1 MEKIWLQSYPSHIQS
16 SIEELSNNSIL
27 DLIQKAS
34 DKYSSNTAFTSL
46 NSKLSYKDI
55 EFYSENFGAYLQHEL
70 SIQKGSRV
78 AIMLPNLFT
87 YPVTLLGC
95 YKVGATVININPLY
109 KGREIE
115 NALNDSGAETII
127 VLDKFIDELNLIIK
141 NTKIKNVIVCRISDL
156 LSLSMSLLIKTIT
169 FFKRSK
175 TISNNNYIPFSR
187 VILKKHI
194 LKKVNLYHDDIALL
208 QYTGG
213 TTGKSKAAVLT
224 HKNILS
230 NIQQLDIWVKPHI
243 TEGKEVIIT
252 ALPLYHIFSF
262 TVNFLYF
269 YSIGS
274 NNVLIA
280 NPRDLKSFV
289 KELTKHRFTVIT
301 AVNTLFN
308 LLLTSS
314 KFRKI
319 DFSSL
324 KFSVGG
330 GMAVLSSTAKRWKKI
345 TGTEITQG
353 YGLTETSPI
362 VSINPIN
369 NKFNGSIGLPVP
381 STDISIRDDT
391 GKQLG
396 YEEPG
401 ELCVKGPQVMSEYW
415 NKKHDSLSS
424 FTKDGFFKTGDIASI
439 DKNGFLTIVDRKKDM
454 IISSGFNVYPN
465 EIEEYVSQH
474 PNVNECGVIGI
485 DDSNRGES
493 IHLFIVRSSDTL
505 TEIDIIEFCKEGLT
519 IYKVPKKVHFINE
532 IPKNN
537 VGKILRRKLRELK
550 Y

>member
-1 MEKIWLQSYPSHIQS
+1 MEKIWLQSYPSDIS
-16 SIEELSNNSIL
+16 PSIEELSNNSIL
-27 DLIQKAS
+27 DLIQNAS
-34 DKYSSNTAFTSL
+34 HKYSQNTAFTSL
-46 NSKLSYKDI
+46 NSKLSFKDV
-55 EFYSENFGAYLQHEL
+55 EYFSENFGAYLQHEL
-70 SIQKGSRV
+70 SIEKGSRV

-95 YKVGATVININPLY
+95 YKAAATVININPLY

-156 LSLSMSLLIKTIT
+156 LSFPMSLLIKTIS

-175 TISNNNYIPFSR
+175 MISNNNYIPFSR
-187 VILKKHI
+187 TISKKHI

-213 TTGKSKAAVLT
+213 TTGKSKAALLT

-230 NIQQLDIWVKPHI
+230 NIQQLNIWVRPHV
-243 TEGKEVIIT
+243 TKGKEIIIT

-274 NNVLIA
+274 NNILIA

-319 DFSSL
+319 NFSSL

-330 GMAVLSSTAKRWKKI
+330 GMSVLSSTAKKWKKI

-369 NKFNGSIGLPVP
+369 DKFNGSIGLPVP
-381 STDISIRDDT
+381 STEISIIDDS

-415 NKKHDSLSS
+415 NKEHDTLSS
-424 FTKDGFFKTGDIASI
+424 FTKDGFFKTGDIAVI
-439 DKNGFLTIVDRKKDM
+439 NKNGFLRIVDRKKDM

-465 EIEEYVSQH
+465 EIEDYVSQH
-474 PNVNECGVIGI
+474 PDVIECGVIGI

-493 IHLFIVRSSDTL
+493 IHLFIVKSSDNL
-505 TEIDIIEFCKEGLT
+505 TEIDIIEFCKKGLT
-519 IYKVPKKVHFINE
+519 IYKMPKKVHFINE

-537 VGKILRRKLRELK
+537 VGKILRRKLREL
-550 Y
+550 

>member
-1 MEKIWLQSYPSHIQS
+1 MEKIWLQSYPTHIQS

-46 NSKLSYKDI
+46 NSKLSFKDI

-70 SIQKGSRV
+70 SILKGSRV

-95 YKVGATVININPLY
+95 YKAGATVININPLY

-156 LSLSMSLLIKTIT
+156 LSLPMSLLIKTIS

-175 TISNNNYIPFSR
+175 TISNDNYIPFSR

-243 TEGKEVIIT
+243 SKGKEIIIT

-280 NPRDLKSFV
+280 NPRDLKSFI
-289 KELTKHRFTVIT
+289 KELTKHKFTVIT

-319 DFSSL
+319 DFSPL

-369 NKFNGSIGLPVP
+369 TKFNGSIGLPVP

-391 GKQLG
+391 GNQLG

-474 PNVNECGVIGI
+474 PYVTECGVIGI

-505 TEIDIIEFCKEGLT
+505 REIDIIEFCKEGLT

>member
-1 MEKIWLQSYPSHIQS
+1 MEKIWLQSYPTHIQS

-46 NSKLSYKDI
+46 NSKLSFKDI

-70 SIQKGSRV
+70 SILKGSRV

-95 YKVGATVININPLY
+95 YKAGATVININPLY

-243 TEGKEVIIT
+243 TEGKEMIIT

-319 DFSSL
+319 DFSPL

-369 NKFNGSIGLPVP
+369 TKFNGSIGLPVP

-391 GKQLG
+391 GNQLG

-439 DKNGFLTIVDRKKDM
+439 DKIGFLTIVDRKKDM

-474 PNVNECGVIGI
+474 PYVTECGVIGI

-505 TEIDIIEFCKEGLT
+505 REIDIIEFCKEGLT

>member
-1 MEKIWLQSYPSHIQS
+1 MEKIWLQSYPTHIQS

-46 NSKLSYKDI
+46 NSKLSFKDI

-70 SIQKGSRV
+70 SILKGSRV

-95 YKVGATVININPLY
+95 YKAGATVININPLY

-141 NTKIKNVIVCRISDL
+141 NTKIKNVIVCHISDL
-156 LSLSMSLLIKTIT
+156 LSLPMSLLIKTIS

-175 TISNNNYIPFSR
+175 TISNDNYIPFSR

-243 TEGKEVIIT
+243 SKGKEIIIT

-289 KELTKHRFTVIT
+289 KELTKHKFTVIT

-319 DFSSL
+319 DFSPL

-369 NKFNGSIGLPVP
+369 TKFNGSIGLPVP

-391 GKQLG
+391 GNQLG

-474 PNVNECGVIGI
+474 PYVTECGVIGI

-505 TEIDIIEFCKEGLT
+505 REIDIIEFCKEGLT
-519 IYKVPKKVHFINE
+519 IYKVPKKVHFIKE

>member
-1 MEKIWLQSYPSHIQS
+1 MEKIWLQSYPAHIQS
-16 SIEELSNNSIL
+16 SIEEPSNNSIL

-34 DKYSSNTAFTSL
+34 DKYSSNIAFTSL
-46 NSKLSYKDI
+46 NSKLSFKDI

-95 YKVGATVININPLY
+95 YKAGATVININPLY

-115 NALNDSGAETII
+115 NALNDSGSETII

-156 LSLSMSLLIKTIT
+156 LSLPMSLLIKTIS

-175 TISNNNYIPFSR
+175 TISNDNYIPFFR

-243 TEGKEVIIT
+243 SEGKEVIIT

-262 TVNFLYF
+262 SVNFIYF
-269 YSIGS
+269 FSIGS
-274 NNVLIA
+274 NNILIA

-289 KELTKHRFTVIT
+289 NDLSKYRFTVIT

-314 KFRKI
+314 KFKEI
-319 DFSSL
+319 DFTSL
-324 KFSVGG
+324 KFAVGG
-330 GMAVLSSTAKRWKKI
+330 GMSVLSSTAKRWKKI
-345 TGTEITQG
+345 TGVEITQG

-362 VSINPIN
+362 VSINNITDQ
-369 NKFNGSIGLPVP
+369 FNGSIGLPVP
-381 STDISIRDDT
+381 STTISIRDDA
-391 GKQLG
+391 GNELSYG
-396 YEEPG
+396 EPG
-401 ELCVKGPQVMSEYW
+401 ELCVRGPQVMSGYW
-415 NKKHDSLSS
+415 NNTSETTSS
-424 FTKDGFFKTGDIASI
+424 FTEDGFFKTGDIATI
-439 DKNGFLTIVDRKKDM
+439 DKKGFLKIVDRKKDM

-465 EIEEYVSQH
+465 EIEDYVSEH
-474 PNVNECGVIGI
+474 PDVLECGVIGVM
-485 DDSNRGES
+485 DSNRGES
-493 IHLFIVRSSDTL
+493 IHLFVVKTSESL
-505 TEIDIIEFCKEGLT
+505 TENEIRVFCKKGLT
-519 IYKVPKKVHFINE
+519 IYKIPKKVTFIE
-532 IPKNN
+532 EMPKNN
-537 VGKILRRKLRELK
+537 VGKILRRKLREL
-550 Y
+550 

>member
-1 MEKIWLQSYPSHIQS
+1 MEKIWLESYPSDIPP
-16 SIEELSNNSIL
+16 SIEDLSNNSIL
-27 DLIQKAS
+27 DLIQKTS
-34 DKYSSNTAFTSL
+34 YKYSQNTAFTSL
-46 NSKLSYKDI
+46 NSKLSFKDV
-55 EFYSENFGAYLQHEL
+55 EYYSEKFGAYLQYEL
-70 SIQKGSRV
+70 SIEKGSRV
-78 AIMLPNLFT
+78 AIMLPNLLT
-87 YPVTLLGC
+87 YPVTLIGC
-95 YKVGATVININPLY
+95 YKAAATVININPLY

-156 LSLSMSLLIKTIT
+156 LSFPMSLLVKTIS
-169 FFKRSK
+169 FFKRAK
-175 TISNNNYIPFSR
+175 KITNNNYIPFSR
-187 VILKKHI
+187 TISKKYI

-213 TTGKSKAAVLT
+213 TTGKSKAALLT

-230 NIQQLDIWVKPHI
+230 NIQQLNIWVRPHV
-243 TEGKEVIIT
+243 TKGKEIIIT

-274 NNVLIA
+274 NNILIA

-319 DFSSL
+319 NFSSL

-330 GMAVLSSTAKRWKKI
+330 GMSVLSSTAKKWKKI

-369 NKFNGSIGLPVP
+369 DKYNGSIGLPVP
-381 STDISIRDDT
+381 STDILIIDDS
-391 GKQLG
+391 GKPLG

-401 ELCVKGPQVMSEYW
+401 ELCVKGPQVMSKYW
-415 NKKHDSLSS
+415 NKEDDTLSS
-424 FTKDGFFKTGDIASI
+424 FTKDGFFKTGDIAVI
-439 DKNGFLTIVDRKKDM
+439 NKNGFLRIVDRKKDM

-465 EIEEYVSQH
+465 EIEDYVSQH
-474 PNVNECGVIGI
+474 PDVIECGVIGI

-493 IHLFIVRSSDTL
+493 IHLFIVRSSDNL
-505 TEIDIIEFCKEGLT
+505 AEIDIIEFCKKGLT

-537 VGKILRRKLRELK
+537 VGKILRRKLREL
-550 Y
+550 

>member
-1 MEKIWLQSYPSHIQS
+1 MEKIWLKSYPTNIPK
-16 SIEELSNNSIL
+16 SIDHLSDNSII
-27 DLIQKAS
+27 DLMSRAS
-34 DKYSSNTAFTSL
+34 LKYSNQTAFTNL
-46 NSKLSYKDI
+46 NSKLSYSDVDK
-55 EFYSENFGAYLQHEL
+55 YSDRFGAYLQKKL
-70 SIQKGSRV
+70 SISKGSKI
-78 AIMLPNLFT
+78 AIMLPNLLT
-87 YPVTLLGC
+87 YPVTVFGS
-95 YKVGATVININPLY
+95 YKAGATIVNINPLY

-156 LSLSMSLLIKTIT
+156 LSLPMSLLIKTIY
-169 FFKRSK
+169 FFKKSK
-175 TISNNNYIPFSR
+175 IISNNYILFSR
-187 VILKKHI
+187 TISKYHI
-194 LKKVNLYHDDIALL
+194 LKKVNLCHEDIALL

-213 TTGKSKAAVLT
+213 TTGKSKAASLT

-230 NIQQLDIWVKPHI
+230 NIQQLNIWVRPHV
-243 TEGKEVIIT
+243 TKGKEIIIT

-274 NNVLIA
+274 NNILIA

-319 DFSSL
+319 NFSSL

-330 GMAVLSSTAKRWKKI
+330 GMSVLSSTAKKWKKI

-369 NKFNGSIGLPVP
+369 DKFNGSIGLPVP
-381 STDISIRDDT
+381 STDILIIDDS
-391 GKQLG
+391 GKPLG

-401 ELCVKGPQVMSEYW
+401 ELCVKGPQVMSKYW
-415 NKKHDSLSS
+415 NKEDDTLSS
-424 FTKDGFFKTGDIASI
+424 FTKDGFFKTGDIAVI
-439 DKNGFLTIVDRKKDM
+439 NNNGFLRIVDRKKDM

-465 EIEEYVSQH
+465 EIEDYVSQH
-474 PNVNECGVIGI
+474 PNVIECGVIGI

-493 IHLFIVRSSDTL
+493 IHLFIVRSSDNL
-505 TEIDIIEFCKEGLT
+505 TEIDIIEFCKKGLT

-537 VGKILRRKLRELK
+537 VGKILRRKLREL
-550 Y
+550 

>member
-1 MEKIWLQSYPSHIQS
+1 MEKIWLQSYPTHIQS

-46 NSKLSYKDI
+46 NSKLSFKDI

-70 SIQKGSRV
+70 SILKGSRV

-95 YKVGATVININPLY
+95 YKAGATVININPLY

-141 NTKIKNVIVCRISDL
+141 NTKIKNVIVCHISDL
-156 LSLSMSLLIKTIT
+156 LSLPMSLLIKTIS

-175 TISNNNYIPFSR
+175 TISNDNYIPFFR

-243 TEGKEVIIT
+243 SKGKEIIIT

-280 NPRDLKSFV
+280 NPRDLKSFI
-289 KELTKHRFTVIT
+289 KELTKHKFTVIT

-319 DFSSL
+319 DFSPL

-369 NKFNGSIGLPVP
+369 TKFNGSIGLPVP

-391 GKQLG
+391 GNQLG

-474 PNVNECGVIGI
+474 PYVTECGVIGI

-505 TEIDIIEFCKEGLT
+505 REIDIIEFCKEGLT

>member
-175 TISNNNYIPFSR
+175 TVSNNNYIPFSR
-187 VILKKHI
+187 VIIKKHI

-243 TEGKEVIIT
+243 TEGKEMIIT

-391 GKQLG
+391 GNQLG

>member
-175 TISNNNYIPFSR
+175 TVSNNNYIPFSR
-187 VILKKHI
+187 VIIKKHI

-243 TEGKEVIIT
+243 TEGKEMIIT

-391 GKQLG
+391 GNQLG

-505 TEIDIIEFCKEGLT
+505 REIDIIEFCKEGLT

>member
-187 VILKKHI
+187 VILKKHT

-519 IYKVPKKVHFINE
+519 IYKVPKKVHFIKE

>member
-1 MEKIWLQSYPSHIQS
+1 MEKIWLQSYPSDIS
-16 SIEELSNNSIL
+16 PSIEELSNNSIL
-27 DLIQKAS
+27 DLIQNAS
-34 DKYSSNTAFTSL
+34 HKYSQNTAFTSL
-46 NSKLSYKDI
+46 NSKLSFKDV
-55 EFYSENFGAYLQHEL
+55 EYFSENFGAYLQHDL
-70 SIQKGSRV
+70 SIEKGSRV
-78 AIMLPNLFT
+78 AIMLPNLLT

-95 YKVGATVININPLY
+95 YKAAATVININPLY

-156 LSLSMSLLIKTIT
+156 LSFPMSLLIKTIS

-175 TISNNNYIPFSR
+175 MISNNNYIPFSR
-187 VILKKHI
+187 TISKKHI

-213 TTGKSKAAVLT
+213 TTGKSKAALLT

-230 NIQQLDIWVKPHI
+230 NVQQLNIWVRPHV
-243 TEGKEVIIT
+243 TKGKEVIIT

-274 NNVLIA
+274 NNILIA

-319 DFSSL
+319 NFSSL

-330 GMAVLSSTAKRWKKI
+330 GMSVLSSTAKKWKKI

-369 NKFNGSIGLPVP
+369 DKYNGSIGLPVP
-381 STDISIRDDT
+381 STDILIIDDS
-391 GKQLG
+391 GKPLG

-401 ELCVKGPQVMSEYW
+401 ELCVKGPQVMSKYW
-415 NKKHDSLSS
+415 NKEDDTLSS
-424 FTKDGFFKTGDIASI
+424 FTKDGFFKTGDIAVI
-439 DKNGFLTIVDRKKDM
+439 NKNGFLRIVDRKKDM

-465 EIEEYVSQH
+465 EIEDYVSQH
-474 PNVNECGVIGI
+474 PDVIECGVIGI

-493 IHLFIVRSSDTL
+493 IHLFIVRSSDNL
-505 TEIDIIEFCKEGLT
+505 TEIDIIEFCKKGLT

-537 VGKILRRKLRELK
+537 VGKILRRKLREL
-550 Y
+550 

>member
-1 MEKIWLQSYPSHIQS
+1 MEKIWLQSYPAHIQS

-46 NSKLSYKDI
+46 NSKLSFKDI

-70 SIQKGSRV
+70 SILKGSRV

-95 YKVGATVININPLY
+95 YKAGATVININPLY

-141 NTKIKNVIVCRISDL
+141 NTKIKNIIVCRISDL
-156 LSLSMSLLIKTIT
+156 LSLPMSLLIKTIS

-175 TISNNNYIPFSR
+175 TISNDNYIPFFR

-243 TEGKEVIIT
+243 SKGKEIIIT

-289 KELTKHRFTVIT
+289 KELTKHKFTVIT

-319 DFSSL
+319 DFSPL

-369 NKFNGSIGLPVP
+369 TKFNGSIGLPMP

-391 GKQLG
+391 GNQLG

-474 PNVNECGVIGI
+474 PYVTECGVIGI

-505 TEIDIIEFCKEGLT
+505 REIDIIEFCKDGLT
-519 IYKVPKKVHFINE
+519 IYKVPKRVHFINE